1 MRFLLV
7 GLLLTPGCIT
17 WITGINDTLNP
28 PYALGPYTESIGKVT
43 FEMLP
48 VHGACI
54 WMGKTE
60 VTWAEYENYY
70 FDEEADAIA
79 RPSPSYHPHDKG
91 WGRGQRPAVGIS
103 RQAAERY
110 CEWISM
116 ETGKTYRLP
125 TENEWERACG
135 PDPQPLSDYAWVGQ
149 ERTQPV
155 GGKQPNALGFFDMLG
170 NAWEY
175 CSGGDEPV
183 MRGGC
188 WKDATAGLQ
197 SRRTVPFE
205 WNERDP
211 QRPRSIWWLAD
222 GEFVGFRVVRSAR

>member
-1 MRFLLV
+1 MRLLPV
-7 GLLLTPGCIT
+7 LMLGACVC
-17 WITGINDTLNP
+17 GIPKPEVP
-28 PYALGPYTESIGKVT
+28 PPPPPLAPYTETVGRVA

-48 VHGACI
+48 VPGTRI
-54 WMGKTE
+54 WMGRTE

-79 RPSPSYHPHDKG
+79 RPSPAYHPHDKG
-91 WGRGQRPAVGIS
+91 WGRGRRPAVGIN
-103 RQAAERY
+103 RQAAKRY

-116 ETGKTYRLP
+116 KTRKTYRLP
-125 TENEWERACG
+125 TELEWERACG

-149 ERTQPV
+149 EKTQPV
-155 GGKQPNALGFFDMLG
+155 GGKKPNALGFFDMLG

-188 WKDATAGLQ
+188 WKDRTAGRAR
-197 SRRTVPFE
+197 RRTVPFF

-222 GEFVGFRVVRSAR
+222 GEFVGFRVVRSAK